1 MEGDP
6 SQWLELLKGLG
17 INAPLAIVV
26 WKLWTEN
33 RSLERELRDTHK
45 QQAEFWREVA
55 RNVEVKR

>member
-1 MEGDP
+1 MGEDP

-26 WKLWTEN
+26 WKLWQD
-33 RSLERELRDTHK
+33 RVALEKELRDTHK

-55 RNVEVKR
+55 RSVEVKR